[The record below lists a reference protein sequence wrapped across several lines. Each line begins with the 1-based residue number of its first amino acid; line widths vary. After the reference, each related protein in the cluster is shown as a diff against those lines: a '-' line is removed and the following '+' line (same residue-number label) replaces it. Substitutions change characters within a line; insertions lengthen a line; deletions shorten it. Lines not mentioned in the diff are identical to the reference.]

1 MLSSCFHLAFIGPG
15 GPELLVIMLVLILV
29 FGAKDAPK
37 IFRKI
42 NEMLNS
48 VRNTADSFK
57 REIMYGDVNNES
69 SSDDDTYSADADD
82 YDYDADHDDDY
93 DYGDEGEERDYS
105 DETFQNL
112 EKDLEEASA
121 EPVVEEVSSDPVEQ
135 AIPASDEEEDHAEK
149 A

>member
-1 MLSSCFHLAFIGPG
+1 MLNCCSQIAFIGPG
-15 GPELLVIMLVLILV
+15 GPEILVVMLVLLLM

-48 VRNTADSFK
+48 IRNTADGFK
-57 REIMYGDVNNES
+57 REIMYGDLNSDS
-69 SSDDDTYSADADD
+69 SSEDMYSDNDEDD
-82 YDYDADHDDDY
+82 YTEYHDDDY
-93 DYGDEGEERDYS
+93 DYTDDDEERDYS

-112 EKDLEEASA
+112 EKDLEESGEGAL
-121 EPVVEEVSSDPVEQ
+121 EDHQE
-135 AIPASDEEEDHAEK
+135 SDEEADDARK